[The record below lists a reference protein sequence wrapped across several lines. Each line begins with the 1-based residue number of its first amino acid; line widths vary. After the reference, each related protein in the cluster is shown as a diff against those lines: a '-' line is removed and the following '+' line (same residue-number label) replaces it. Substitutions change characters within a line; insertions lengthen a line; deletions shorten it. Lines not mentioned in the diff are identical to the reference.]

1 MSPDEALGEA
11 QRLLDAASPFQA
23 HEVLEAAWKS
33 APDSERELWRGLAQI
48 AVGLTHARRGNASGA
63 RALLSRGADRV
74 AAYAPDAPHRI
85 DAAAIAAWAQ
95 TLAGRLADGKDP
107 ARPRDLTPRLTRP

>member
-1 MSPDEALGEA
+1 MTPDEALDEA
-11 QRLLDAASPFQA
+11 QRLLDTASPFQA

-33 APDSERELWRGLAQI
+33 APDAERELWRGLAQI
-48 AVGLTHARRGNASGA
+48 AVGLTHARRGNATGA

-85 DAAAIAAWAQ
+85 DAAAIAAWAHA
-95 TLAGRLADGKDP
+95 LAGRLTDGTDT
-107 ARPRDLTPRLTRP
+107 ARPADLTLRLTRL